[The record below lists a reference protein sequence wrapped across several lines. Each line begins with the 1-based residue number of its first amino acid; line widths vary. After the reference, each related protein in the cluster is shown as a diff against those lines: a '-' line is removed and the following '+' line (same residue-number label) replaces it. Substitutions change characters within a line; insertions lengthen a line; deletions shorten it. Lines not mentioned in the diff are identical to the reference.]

1 RGLECR
7 VRERRTPPIH
17 ERYSDHGSSEH
28 PVFRHADTGVRHGGM
43 RHRHRRVPGAR
54 GYGTDPPGGRI
65 PATGTAPAARRLRG
79 GGPNRDARGHTGC
92 RRHAGTTA
100 AGQWRIDVGERIR
113 TEPLQIDELVQQTR
127 APEAGSLAIFAGT
140 VRCENDA
147 KEVVGLEYT
156 AYEPLAERELER
168 LERDTEQRFGV
179 TVCRL
184 QHRIGPLQ
192 IGDTSVLVVVRAPHR
207 AEAFAAARHAL
218 DTLKQTVPG

>member
-1 RGLECR
+1 
-7 VRERRTPPIH
+7 
-17 ERYSDHGSSEH
+17 
-28 PVFRHADTGVRHGGM
+28 
-43 RHRHRRVPGAR
+43 
-54 GYGTDPPGGRI
+54 
-65 PATGTAPAARRLRG
+65 
-79 GGPNRDARGHTGC
+79 
-92 RRHAGTTA
+92 
-100 AGQWRIDVGERIR
+100 VGERIR

-127 APEAGSLAIFAGT
+127 APEAGALAIFAGT

-207 AEAFAAARHAL
+207 AEAFAAARHAI
-218 DTLKQTVPG
+218 DTLKQTVPVWKHERYADGTAIYIKGCALHAESSDPSVIDS